1 MPNQSDQRV
10 FTANSRPITMAILAM
25 GGEGGGVLAD
35 WCVDMAE
42 HCGFFAQTTS
52 VPGVAQR
59 TGTTVYY
66 VEFFPK
72 LAGEIK
78 EPVFSTMAAPGEVD
92 IVVASELM
100 EAGRAVQRGFVSP
113 KITTFI
119 TSTHRVYSMTEKMA
133 LGDGRVDSDVLLDAA
148 KKAAKIL
155 IPADFAK
162 LAEQSGSVISSALFG
177 AIAGSGA
184 LPFDRTEFIAA
195 IERGGVGVKNSI
207 KAFEKSFELAES
219 ILSTPTASIPVTP
232 VTPATPTSATAV
244 SVTIGTKPKDAPS
257 ALINSLS
264 PEEELAIITDP
275 ASAVGSKLKDLAAR
289 IKNEFPEP
297 ARVMLVNGIK
307 RCADYQDVDY
317 AKTYLDRL
325 ISVNNSESTHGNGT
339 ARALEETARYTA
351 LWMTYED
358 TIRVAD
364 LKTRR
369 SRYARVGKEALI
381 QEDQMLQVREFLHPQ
396 ADEFADTLPT
406 AMGKWLLRTHWIK
419 NLIERLSKDG
429 IVLQTTAVHGYILL
443 YFVARL
449 KPIRRRSL
457 RFNLEQQRIES
468 WLATINETMAYDYQL
483 AVEIAEVANVIKGYG
498 STHHNGWANFEL
510 IMEHVEAIKRDP
522 GAANAVAGLRK
533 AALADENGM
542 KLRELLTN

>member
-1 MPNQSDQRV
+1 MPKS
-10 FTANSRPITMAILAM
+10 FTPQTRPITMAILAM

-42 HCGFFAQTTS
+42 RNGFWAQTTS

-66 VEFFPK
+66 LEFFPK
-72 LAGEIK
+72 LPGSNE
-78 EPVFSTMAAPGEVD
+78 EPVLSTMAAPGEVD

-113 KITTFI
+113 EITTFI

-133 LGDGRVDSDVLLDAA
+133 LGDGRVDSTVLLDAA
-148 KKAAKIL
+148 KKAAKVL

-162 LAEQSGSVISSALFG
+162 VAESAGSVISSALFG

-184 LPFDRTEFIAA
+184 LPFERAEFIAA

-207 KAFEKSFELAES
+207 KAFDASFEVAQAALK
-219 ILSTPTASIPVTP
+219 
-232 VTPATPTSATAV
+232 PAPSSTAV
-244 SVTIGTKPKDAPS
+244 PVSIGTKPKDAPS
-257 ALINSLS
+257 AVINSLT
-264 PEEELAIITDP
+264 PEQELAIINDP
-275 ASAVGSKLKDLAAR
+275 ASAVGAKLKGLAAR
-289 IKNEFPEP
+289 IKNEFPDP

-307 RCADYQDVDY
+307 RCADYQDVKY
-317 AKTYLDRL
+317 AEAYLDRL
-325 ISVNNSESTHGNGT
+325 ASVSASDAQHGNGS
-339 ARALEETARYTA
+339 ARVLEETARYTA

-369 SRYARVGKEALI
+369 TRYARVGKEALI
-381 QEDQMLQVREFLHPQ
+381 QEDQMLQVREYLHPQ
-396 ADEFADTLPT
+396 SDEFADTLPT
-406 AMGKWLLRTHWIK
+406 ALGKWLLRTKWVTGT
-419 NLIERLSKDG
+419 IEKLSKNG
-429 IVLQTTAVHGYILL
+429 IILQTTAVHGYLLL

-457 RFNLEQQRIES
+457 RFNVEQVRIDAWIKS
-468 WLATINETMAYDYQL
+468 INEVIAIDYQL
-483 AVEIAEVANVIKGYG
+483 ALEVAEVANVIKGYG
-498 STHHNGWANFEL
+498 STHHNGWANFVT
-510 IMEHVEAIKRDP
+510 IMDHLEVIKNNA
-522 GAANAVAGLRK
+522 GAAASISELRK
-533 AALADENGM
+533 AALADENGD
-542 KLRELLTN
+542 KLRAALAR